1 MSQSPDHH
9 RATTAAAD
17 PTSVP
22 AAATPRR
29 AERSGSAHD
38 CSILLDRPDTEQ
50 VKVLRVI
57 GQLDWATARR
67 FHDLIDAECGDGP
80 VAVDLTLAQLD
91 SAGTA
96 ILLSV
101 VAAAHRRGQPL
112 ALVVTDPVATGVLAR
127 LQVAEMVP
135 MVDSLPAARRR
146 LREAARQRAEAGRQ

>member
-1 MSQSPDHH
+1 MSPSPDHH
-9 RATTAAAD
+9 PATTAAVD

-22 AAATPRR
+22 AGAPPRR

-38 CSILLDRPDTEQ
+38 CRILLDRPDTEK

-67 FHDLIDAECGDGP
+67 FHDLIDAKCGDGP
-80 VAVDLTLAQLD
+80 VAIDLTLAHLD

-96 ILLSV
+96 ILLSA

-112 ALVVTDPVATGVLAR
+112 ALVVTDPVATDVLAR
-127 LQVAEMVP
+127 LQVADMVP

-146 LREAARQRAEAGRQ
+146 LQEAIRQRAEVGRP